1 MPNYMLLLHE
11 EPMDYSQFS
20 PEQIQEV
27 TGEYVAWR
35 NTIEAEGKYVGA
47 EKLKDE
53 GGRHLSGQN
62 GSLRVTDGP
71 YTEAKEVIGGYF
83 TISAGN
89 YDEAVKIAED
99 CPHLKY
105 GGRIELRE
113 PNLHLRQ
120 CIPLGKMSFRNPLTI
135 CSGITPG
142 RWFRFYAEYSG
153 STSSIC
159 SKTPCRMLWSR
170 HLKK

>member
-20 PEQIQEV
+20 AEQIQGV
-27 TGEYVAWR
+27 IAEYVAWR
-35 NTIEAEGKYVGA
+35 NKIEAEGKYVGG

-62 GSLRVTDGP
+62 GTLRVTDGP

-83 TISAGN
+83 TISAAD
-89 YDEAVKIAED
+89 YDEAVQIAGS

-105 GGRIELRE
+105 GGRVELRE
-113 PNLHLRQ
+113 TEPT
-120 CIPLGKMSFRNPLTI
+120 G
-135 CSGITPG
+135 
-142 RWFRFYAEYSG
+142 
-153 STSSIC
+153 
-159 SKTPCRMLWSR
+159 
-170 HLKK
+170 